1 MSQYGYVKA
10 TDGDIT
16 SCSRVSEWTPLS
28 PISRRPHPPSV
39 AFSHTSFRI
48 PRESESLSF
57 FKRGLMRPGSF
68 EVDVDPSLPEDV
80 INVTFHALYT
90 PSALVSS
97 SSYVCL
103 LQNGEGNLT
112 FGIYVR
118 LRVLPQ
124 ARQLLTVR
132 IGHPVRAGSAGRGSC
147 QLHYHHLYSCISAP
161 AAPHQTSRY
170 GPSRLFSRIGRPR
183 WCSLVRLRRA

>member
-1 MSQYGYVKA
+1 MSKYGYVKA

-28 PISRRPHPPSV
+28 LISRRPHPPSV

-68 EVDVDPSLPEDV
+68 EVDVDPDLPEDV

-90 PSALVSS
+90 PSAFVSS

-112 FGIYVR
+112 LGIYVR
-118 LRVLPQ
+118 LHILPR
-124 ARQLLTVR
+124 ARRLLTAC
-132 IGHPVRAGSAGRGSC
+132 IGHPIRPGSAGRRPR
-147 QLHYHHLYSCISAP
+147 QLHYHRIYSCISTS
-161 AAPHQTSRY
+161 AAPHQTSCY